1 MDRAFYSDS
10 IADFL
15 SREAD
20 EILGALA
27 RCSDFA
33 LEPTQRDAWLEE
45 IRILHSALSS
55 CHGSVYFE
63 YSIPRMGRRI
73 DVVLL
78 IGPAVLSLS
87 SR

>member
-45 IRILHSALSS
+45 IRILHSALSA
-55 CHGSVYFE
+55 CHGPSTLN
-63 YSIPRMGRRI
+63 IR
-73 DVVLL
+73 
-78 IGPAVLSLS
+78 
-87 SR
+87 SRAWADESTSFS

>member
-1 MDRAFYSDS
+1 MNRAFYSDS

-15 SREAD
+15 ARDAD
-20 EILGALA
+20 DILGVLA
-27 RCSDFA
+27 RHSEFA
-33 LEPTQRDAWLEE
+33 VEQTQRDAWLEE